1 MPSAELLQWLSLI
14 TMTLP
19 DAPEVGLEA
28 ASNHALLKLMRRLL
42 QWLALTLL
50 GKPSPRLWKN
60 EFLSQSAPSPM
71 VCAGARLIH
80 LDSILKLLQKLDD
93 SRLGPSTLASLLHK
107 RMPDA
112 LNIALEP

>member
-19 DAPEVGLEA
+19 DAPEVALEA

-93 SRLGPSTLASLLHK
+93 SRLGQSTLASLLHK
-107 RMPDA
+107 RTPDA
-112 LNIALEP
+112 LNIASEP